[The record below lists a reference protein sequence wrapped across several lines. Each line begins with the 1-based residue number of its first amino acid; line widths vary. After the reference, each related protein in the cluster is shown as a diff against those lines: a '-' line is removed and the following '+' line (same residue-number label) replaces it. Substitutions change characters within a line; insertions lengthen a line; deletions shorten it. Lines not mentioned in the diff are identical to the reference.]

1 MRVMSSP
8 LMRSLMAGS
17 MCGMLS
23 VPAVFVSSIRL
34 MPAAMP
40 AAVRLIAVSSMPVL
54 RVRVCVRVLL
64 CLSCLSFGRLALLDL
79 LLRCCE

>member
-1 MRVMSSP
+1 MSSP

-17 MCGMLS
+17 MCGVLS

-54 RVRVCVRVLL
+54 RVRVCVLL
-64 CLSCLSFGRLALLDL
+64 SRLSLGHLALLDL